1 MAAGVAGAGALRALR
16 VRTGAAA
23 AGAGAGARA
32 WVAGGWMG
40 AFADAVGPGV
50 AVRAEAGPAGAF
62 PAARAE
68 FAGGRAK
75 EVGLRGLDAAGV
87 ARAVERL
94 AAEAGR
100 RPPRARPGVRT
111 RWPSVQSPP

>member
-1 MAAGVAGAGALRALR
+1 MAGAAAGALRALR

-32 WVAGGWMG
+32 WVAGGGPG
-40 AFADAVGPGV
+40 ALAAAWGPGV
-50 AVRAEAGPAGAF
+50 AVHAEAGPAGAG

-75 EVGLRGLDAAGV
+75 EVGLGGLDAAGV
-87 ARAVERL
+87 ARAVARL

-111 RWPSVQSPP
+111 RWPSVQAPP